1 MPPPRTPKPRTPRK
15 RNASGSK
22 KTASQI
28 DVIYFS
34 HFNRT
39 PF

>member
-22 KTASQI
+22 KTAK
-28 DVIYFS
+28 
-34 HFNRT
+34 
-39 PF
+39 